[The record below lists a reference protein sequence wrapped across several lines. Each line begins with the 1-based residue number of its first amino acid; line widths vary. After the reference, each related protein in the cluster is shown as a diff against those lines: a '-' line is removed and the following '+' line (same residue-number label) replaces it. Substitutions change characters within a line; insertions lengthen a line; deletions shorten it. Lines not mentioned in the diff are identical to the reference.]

1 MIGHHGVSSFTGLSF
16 AKEGGMP
23 CVTMRVLRNTMYR
36 SRSEST
42 LSLLNGGKIA
52 RMSFAR
58 QREAD
63 SKFEGTKQHIY
74 SLPEES
80 SLPE

>member
-1 MIGHHGVSSFTGLSF
+1 MIGHHGVSSFKGLSF

-42 LSLLNGGKIA
+42 LSLLNGWQD
-52 RMSFAR
+52 R
-58 QREAD
+58 AD
-63 SKFEGTKQHIY
+63 VIRSAAGGGFKV
-74 SLPEES
+74 
-80 SLPE
+80 